1 MDGTCDDNKGMG
13 KDLSMVESKKRA
25 NGKRSERGASL
36 VEFAFIA
43 PFLLLLL
50 LGIIEFG
57 YLFGEFNDVRHGARE
72 GARIAAVNAGD
83 NGFLHTTTCDA
94 MDLTTN
100 ITVQFTDGASGAIGD
115 VGTVT
120 VQATPGSLSG
130 LALIEIFLPD
140 TLTSTV
146 EFRLEQ
152 PSSWGTDVAAASC

>member
-1 MDGTCDDNKGMG
+1 
-13 KDLSMVESKKRA
+13 MVKSVGHASRRV
-25 NGKRSERGASL
+25 GERGASL

-43 PFLLLLL
+43 PFLILML

-72 GARIAAVNAGD
+72 GARVAAVNAGD
-83 NGFLHTTTCDA
+83 NTFLHNTTCDA

-100 ITVQFTDGASGAIGD
+100 ISVRFTDGASGSIGD
-115 VGTVT
+115 VGSVT
-120 VQATPGSLSG
+120 VQASPGSLSG
-130 LALIEIFLPD
+130 LGLIEVFLPD

-152 PSSWGTDVAAASC
+152 PSSLWGTDGAPASC